1 MVIALS
7 LFLHFGCADPAYL
20 DGVEGQLS
28 SMTVLRA
35 TLKNRASDGAASEP
49 CVRGSG
55 FKPELPDSGKM
66 LMRV

>member
-20 DGVEGQLS
+20 YGVEGQLS

-35 TLKNRASDGAASEP
+35 TLKNRDFSLIST
-49 CVRGSG
+49 VV
-55 FKPELPDSGKM
+55 LT
-66 LMRV
+66 